1 MLAAIVLRAAHLGL
15 RLQLP
20 AHGGPFGQIKQ
31 RRSSP
36 NWTQRTPAGLP
47 KGMPG
52 IAELMEGAMQQAAQ
66 PLRQE
71 KVMPGC

>member
-1 MLAAIVLRAAHLGL
+1 M
-15 RLQLP
+15 
-20 AHGGPFGQIKQ
+20 
-31 RRSSP
+31 
-36 NWTQRTPAGLP
+36 PAGLP

-52 IAELMEGAMQQAAQ
+52 IGELMEGAMQQAAQ